1 MKSTLLEKSFR
12 ILDKVASSP
21 EPVTLKELA
30 ADLELNTSTA
40 SRIAADL
47 VARNLIR
54 KSGYH
59 SFVPAAGLIR
69 LGQAALD
76 TPLVRN
82 ARSLIA
88 QRLTEVKANA
98 LFCAM
103 DQGHLVPLCRE
114 EREKSD
120 PFNLPLWN
128 SHLAAVILSKQNRPE
143 WIRVFFEDTFTGA
156 ERSTNREQ
164 DFDRFNQ
171 LCQQAAKEGC
181 LIFKNPRFGWSASFP
196 VPAAG
201 QVFGLTFYGEDVD
214 SCNME
219 LMRFECNRLAS
230 KLASSFNTPA

>member
-40 SRIAADL
+40 SRIASDL

-69 LGQAALD
+69 LGQASLD
-76 TPLVRN
+76 TPLVRC
-82 ARSLIA
+82 ARNLIA
-88 QRLTEVKANA
+88 QRMDEVKTNA

-120 PFNLPLWN
+120 PFNLSLWN
-128 SHLAAVILSKQNRPE
+128 SHIAAVILGKLNHPE
-143 WIRVFFEDTFTGA
+143 WIRVFFEDTFAGA
-156 ERSTNREQ
+156 ERSTSREQ
-164 DFDRFNQ
+164 EFERFRQ

-181 LIFKNPRFGWSASFP
+181 LTFKNPRFGWSASFP
-196 VPAAG
+196 VSASG
-201 QVFGLTFYGEDVD
+201 QLFGLTFYGENVD

-230 KLASSFNTPA
+230 KLASSFNTLA

>member
-40 SRIAADL
+40 SRIASDL

-69 LGQAALD
+69 LGQSALD
-76 TPLVRN
+76 TPLVHN
-82 ARSLIA
+82 ARTLIA
-88 QRLTEVKANA
+88 QRLEEVKANA

-103 DQGHLVPLCRE
+103 DRGYLVPLCRE
-114 EREKSD
+114 EREKSA

-128 SHLAAVILSKQNRPE
+128 SHLAAVILGKMNRQE
-143 WIRVFFEDTFTGA
+143 WIRQFFENTFEGA
-156 ERSTNREQ
+156 ARHSSREQ
-164 DFDRFNQ
+164 EFARFDQ
-171 LCQQAAKEGC
+171 LCKQAAKDGC
-181 LIFKNPRFGWSASFP
+181 LVFKNPRFGWSASFP
-196 VPAAG
+196 VSAAG
-201 QVFGLTFYGEDVD
+201 QIFGLTLYGEDVD

-219 LMRFECNRLAS
+219 IMRFECNRLAS
-230 KLASSFNTPA
+230 KLASSLE